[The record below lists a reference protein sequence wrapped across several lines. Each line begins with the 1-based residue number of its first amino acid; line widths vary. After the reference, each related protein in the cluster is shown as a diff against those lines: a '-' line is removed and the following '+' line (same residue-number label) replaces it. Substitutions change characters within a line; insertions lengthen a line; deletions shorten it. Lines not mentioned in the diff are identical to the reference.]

1 MTTYERIQELS
12 KERGLSVRE
21 LGRKLDIGETTIY
34 KWKTQTPKL
43 DVLEKVADYFD
54 VSVDYLVGR
63 TDKKLPFER
72 WEKMYGNTVRE
83 QQSNY
88 TIDSDKQPK
97 LYALARRAEK
107 FSDSKIDRISK
118 ILDLMDEEESENKT
132 N

>member
-63 TDKKLPFER
+63 TDKKLPFDR
-72 WEKMYGNTVRE
+72 WEKMYGDAVRE
-83 QQSNY
+83 EQSRYNVSK
-88 TIDSDKQPK
+88 TSDLAENDVVFTFEGKKIPK
-97 LYALARRAEK
+97 EDLALIREIIKRTRK
-107 FSDSKIDRISK
+107 D
-118 ILDLMDEEESENKT
+118 
-132 N
+132 

>member
-12 KERGLSVRE
+12 KEHGLSVRE

-63 TDKKLPFER
+63 TDKKLPFDR
-72 WEKMYGNTVRE
+72 WERMYGDAIRE
-83 QQSNY
+83 EQSNY

-107 FSDSKIDRISK
+107 FSDSKIDMVNEL
-118 ILDLMDEEESENKT
+118 LDIIDRKAEKNKKD
-132 N
+132 

>member
-63 TDKKLPFER
+63 TDKKLPFDR
-72 WEKMYGNTVRE
+72 WEKMYGDSVRE
-83 QQSNY
+83 EQSRYNV
-88 TIDSDKQPK
+88 
-97 LYALARRAEK
+97 
-107 FSDSKIDRISK
+107 
-118 ILDLMDEEESENKT
+118 NKT
-132 N
+132 SDLAENDVVFTFEGKKIPKEDLALIREIIKRTRKD

>member
-63 TDKKLPFER
+63 TDKKLPFDR
-72 WEKMYGNTVRE
+72 WERMYGDSVRE
-83 QQSNY
+83 EQSRYNV
-88 TIDSDKQPK
+88 
-97 LYALARRAEK
+97 
-107 FSDSKIDRISK
+107 
-118 ILDLMDEEESENKT
+118 NKT
-132 N
+132 SDLAENDVVFTFEGKKIPKEDLALIREIIKRTRKD

>member
-21 LGRKLDIGETTIY
+21 LGRKLEIGETTIY

-63 TDKKLPFER
+63 TDKKLPFDR
-72 WEKMYGNTVRE
+72 WEKMYGNSVRE
-83 QQSNY
+83 EQSRY
-88 TIDSDKQPK
+88 D
-97 LYALARRAEK
+97 A
-107 FSDSKIDRISK
+107 
-118 ILDLMDEEESENKT
+118 NKT
-132 N
+132 SDLAENNVVFTFEGKKIPKEDLALIREIIKRTRKD

>member
-63 TDKKLPFER
+63 TDKKLPFDR
-72 WEKMYGNTVRE
+72 WEKMYGDSIRE
-83 QQSNY
+83 EQSRY
-88 TIDSDKQPK
+88 D
-97 LYALARRAEK
+97 A
-107 FSDSKIDRISK
+107 
-118 ILDLMDEEESENKT
+118 NKT
-132 N
+132 SDLAENDVVFTFEGKKIPKEDLALIREIIKRTRKD

>member
-63 TDKKLPFER
+63 TDKKLPFDR
-72 WEKMYGNTVRE
+72 WERIYGDSVRE
-83 QQSNY
+83 EQSRYN
-88 TIDSDKQPK
+88 
-97 LYALARRAEK
+97 A
-107 FSDSKIDRISK
+107 
-118 ILDLMDEEESENKT
+118 NKT
-132 N
+132 TDLAENDVVFTFEGKKIPKEDLALIREIIKRTRKD

>member
-63 TDKKLPFER
+63 TDKKLPFDR
-72 WEKMYGNTVRE
+72 WERMYGDSIRE
-83 QQSNY
+83 EQSRY
-88 TIDSDKQPK
+88 D
-97 LYALARRAEK
+97 A
-107 FSDSKIDRISK
+107 
-118 ILDLMDEEESENKT
+118 NKT
-132 N
+132 SDLAENDVVFTFEGKKIPKEDLALIREIIKRTRKD

>member
-1 MTTYERIQELS
+1 MITYERIQELS
-12 KERGLSVRE
+12 KEHGLSVRE

-63 TDKKLPFER
+63 TDKKLPFDR
-72 WEKMYGNTVRE
+72 WEKMYGDLLRE
-83 QQSNY
+83 EQSNY

-107 FSDSKIDRISK
+107 FSDSKIDMVNEL
-118 ILDLMDEEESENKT
+118 LDIIDRKAEENEKD
-132 N
+132 

>member
-63 TDKKLPFER
+63 TDKKLPFDR
-72 WEKMYGNTVRE
+72 WEKMYGNAVRE
-83 QQSNY
+83 EQSRYNV
-88 TIDSDKQPK
+88 
-97 LYALARRAEK
+97 
-107 FSDSKIDRISK
+107 
-118 ILDLMDEEESENKT
+118 NKT
-132 N
+132 SDLAENDVVFTFEGKKIPKEDLALIREIIKRTRKD

>member
-63 TDKKLPFER
+63 TDKKLPFDR
-72 WEKMYGNTVRE
+72 WEKMYGDGIRE
-83 QQSNY
+83 EQ
-88 TIDSDKQPK
+88 
-97 LYALARRAEK
+97 ARYNA
-107 FSDSKIDRISK
+107 
-118 ILDLMDEEESENKT
+118 NKT
-132 N
+132 SDLAENDVVFTFEGKKIPKEDLALIREIIKRTRKD

>member
-63 TDKKLPFER
+63 TDKKLPFDR
-72 WEKMYGNTVRE
+72 WERMYGDAVRE
-83 QQSNY
+83 ELPKYDVSK
-88 TIDSDKQPK
+88 TSDLAENDVVFTFEGKKIPEED
-97 LYALARRAEK
+97 LALIREIIKRTRK
-107 FSDSKIDRISK
+107 D
-118 ILDLMDEEESENKT
+118 
-132 N
+132 

>member
-63 TDKKLPFER
+63 TDKKLPFDR
-72 WEKMYGNTVRE
+72 WERMYGDAIRE
-83 QQSNY
+83 EQSNY

-107 FSDSKIDRISK
+107 FSDSKIDMVNEL
-118 ILDLMDEEESENKT
+118 LDIIDRKAEENKKD
-132 N
+132 

>member
-63 TDKKLPFER
+63 TDKKLPFDR
-72 WEKMYGNTVRE
+72 WERMYGDAIRE
-83 QQSNY
+83 EQSTYN
-88 TIDSDKQPK
+88 
-97 LYALARRAEK
+97 A
-107 FSDSKIDRISK
+107 
-118 ILDLMDEEESENKT
+118 NKT
-132 N
+132 SDLAENDVVFTFEGKKIPKEDLALIREIIKRTRKD

>member
-63 TDKKLPFER
+63 TDKKLPFDR
-72 WEKMYGNTVRE
+72 WEKMYGDAVRE
-83 QQSNY
+83 EQSKYNVSK
-88 TIDSDKQPK
+88 TSDLAENDVVFTFEGKKIPK
-97 LYALARRAEK
+97 EDLALIREIIKRTRK
-107 FSDSKIDRISK
+107 D
-118 ILDLMDEEESENKT
+118 
-132 N
+132 

>member
-63 TDKKLPFER
+63 TDKKLPFDR
-72 WEKMYGNTVRE
+72 WEKMYGDSVRE
-83 QQSNY
+83 EQSRY
-88 TIDSDKQPK
+88 D
-97 LYALARRAEK
+97 A
-107 FSDSKIDRISK
+107 
-118 ILDLMDEEESENKT
+118 NKT
-132 N
+132 SDLAENDVVFTFEGKKIPKEDLALIREIIKRTRKD

>member
-63 TDKKLPFER
+63 TDKKLPFLR
-72 WEKMYGNTVRE
+72 WGRMYGDAVRE
-83 QQSNY
+83 ELPRYDVSK
-88 TIDSDKQPK
+88 TSDLAENDIVFTFEGKKIPK
-97 LYALARRAEK
+97 EDLALIREIIKRTRK
-107 FSDSKIDRISK
+107 D
-118 ILDLMDEEESENKT
+118 
-132 N
+132 

>member
-21 LGRKLDIGETTIY
+21 LGRKLEIGETTIY

-63 TDKKLPFER
+63 TDKKLPFDR
-72 WEKMYGNTVRE
+72 WEKMYGDAVRE
-83 QQSNY
+83 EQSKYNVSR
-88 TIDSDKQPK
+88 TSDLAENDVVFTFEGKKIPK
-97 LYALARRAEK
+97 EDLALIREIIKRTRK
-107 FSDSKIDRISK
+107 D
-118 ILDLMDEEESENKT
+118 
-132 N
+132 